1 MHFTIFYQVTMV
13 CTLLTKWIE
22 IDNTS
27 LEAVTLIEES
37 DNEVLK
43 LLKCEYIVL

>member
-1 MHFTIFYQVTMV
+1 MHFTIFCRFTML
-13 CTLLTKWIE
+13 CTLLTEWIE

-37 DNEVLK
+37 DNELFK
-43 LLKCEYIVL
+43 LHNYEYT